1 MVNCEIDVRS
11 LAAAPSN
18 LRSSTRFVSRHLLT
32 ALSSVLL
39 LTAAVTVR
47 AADDDAGAPAEAAVN
62 AEEAAA
68 PAEPAGPNPMS
79 SDPVER
85 GHYLALAGN
94 CATCHTVAG
103 GETMAG
109 GLPFKTPFGT
119 LYSTN
124 ITPDPDTG
132 IGNWT
137 EEQFANAMRK
147 GVRPDG
153 QHLYPAFP
161 YTAFTKLSDEDV
173 SALYA
178 YMKTVPA
185 VNAPAPANELSFP
198 ASQRWAMGIWKMLFF
213 TEGRFTADASKSE
226 EWNRGAYLVDGLG
239 HCSSCHSPRNFL
251 GAEKTD
257 AALTGGE
264 YTDKV
269 ASGELRTWS
278 APNLT
283 SASNGL
289 GSWPLEDLTAYL
301 HTGRNSFTETYGPMN
316 EVIMN
321 STRHLREAD
330 VRAMATYL
338 KDLPA
343 NPGNVG
349 SPPSDEV
356 KLAGSNLYDVHCGTC
371 HLPSGMGAD
380 TTSLGADN
388 DEGGARLA
396 GNPVIQ
402 ASNPASLIN
411 VILYGPQLPDPPL
424 PKRWKPMEG
433 FGEKLTDEEV
443 AAIASF
449 LRSNW
454 DNKGGAVSASQVA
467 KQR

>member
-1 MVNCEIDVRS
+1 MVNCEIDARS
-11 LAAAPSN
+11 LLAAPST
-18 LRSSTRFVSRHLLT
+18 LRSSVRFVSRHLLP
-32 ALSSVLL
+32 AVSSVLL
-39 LTAAVTVR
+39 LTASMSVR
-47 AADDDAGAPAEAAVN
+47 AADDPNAAPAAPADTASAEAEGAPAPVV
-62 AEEAAA
+62 
-68 PAEPAGPNPMS
+68 PAGPNPKS

-103 GETMAG
+103 GETLAG

-124 ITPDPDTG
+124 ITPDAETG

-137 EEQFANAMRK
+137 EEQFADAMRK

-161 YTAFTKLSDEDV
+161 YTAFTKLTDEDV
-173 SALYA
+173 AALYA
-178 YMKTVPA
+178 YLKTVPA
-185 VNAPAPANELSFP
+185 VSAPAPANELSFP
-198 ASQRWAMGIWKMLFF
+198 ANQRWAMGIWKMMFF
-213 TEGRFTADASKSE
+213 TEGRYAANSSKSE

-269 ASGELRTWS
+269 LTGELRAWS

-283 SASNGL
+283 SAPNGL

-301 HTGRNSFTETYGPMN
+301 HTGRNSFAETYGPMN

-321 STRHLREAD
+321 STRHLTEAD

-338 KDLPA
+338 KDVPA
-343 NPGNVG
+343 NAGSLG
-349 SPPSDEV
+349 SPPSEDV

-371 HLPSGMGAD
+371 HLPTG
-380 TTSLGADN
+380 LGSDGE
-388 DEGGARLA
+388 DGGARLA
-396 GNPVIQ
+396 GNPVVQ

-424 PKRWKPMEG
+424 PKRWKAMEG
-433 FGEKLTDEEV
+433 FGDKLTDDEV
-443 AAIASF
+443 AALASF

-454 DNKGGAVSASQVA
+454 DNQGGAVTAEQVA